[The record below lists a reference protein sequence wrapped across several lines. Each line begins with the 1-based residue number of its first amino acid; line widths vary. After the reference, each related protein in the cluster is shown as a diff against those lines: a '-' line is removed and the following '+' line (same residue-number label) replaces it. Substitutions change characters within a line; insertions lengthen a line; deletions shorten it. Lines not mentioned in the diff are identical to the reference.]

1 MKRSKEDGWLVGVD
15 LGLAIIVFTVARA
28 GRQRCRG
35 ESHVCGCCGGDVERA
50 GEKLVMMIREKR

>member
-28 GRQRCRG
+28 GRQRCRVG
-35 ESHVCGCCGGDVERA
+35 VARVCADVAEVMLRERA
-50 GEKLVMMIREKR
+50 KNW